1 MTKRQLEQLLRHES
15 FLKALALK
23 LLRDRARA
31 DDVVQETW
39 LVALRSAKSPSEV
52 RRGWLAGIVRNLV
65 RRARRDDER
74 RARREFVA
82 AREDHTKATDEL
94 CNDEAVR
101 RRIAQLVLALPDHYR
116 DVVLLRFYDGLT
128 PRSIAERLGMTDSTV
143 RTRLQRG
150 LQRLRLRL
158 EGESGDE
165 RTLRLSLALVALAPA
180 RKAGATLKL
189 QAAAILLALGA
200 VVALWRH
207 EGATPGRRTG
217 MELVRSAVA
226 TARGSGGATPLSLR
240 GDGTAARALEPP
252 VVTGVVRLP
261 NGILDRKVSLTVQ
274 QHRTVIAADTGFS
287 IPVRAA
293 PGVMVHATHPE
304 TQPAVVAVPAQR
316 DPRTGRMVYRTVEIV
331 LRRRPL
337 VPEELLASARVDDEA
352 GATGGGHA
360 SLAAGGRTAPGT
372 ATGWGSP
379 VHLSGFVWLPEDVPP
394 GSVQLRVGVPEGDG
408 LRFRVLP
415 HTRFS
420 VRVDALLADPLPRT
434 LRVRAWHKGTLPR
447 EADVPVLVETAT
459 DTPRLEF
466 LALELERGRTLAGT
480 VTLDEAGPADGATVA
495 VFATDDRQLL
505 AATIADDEGRFEVA
519 IEPEREAFVVAV
531 VEGFRPAGRAA
542 DGDLEILLRRG
553 AAIRGKALPGL
564 TVGAT
569 RVASPGTEPLV
580 LQDGLTLEW
589 SASEIAWRE
598 IVAHADAQGAY
609 TLAGLQ
615 EADYD
620 VVLVGTDRE
629 QRVRA
634 PGSADFKPP
643 PATLSVEVRG
653 AGEPLAARVR
663 VGERD
668 LETDA
673 EGRLQVAV
681 APLLH
686 MVTVSAEGYVDQTRG
701 VLAPGQ
707 AVFDLEPL
715 VTKATLS
722 VELKSASAPAVCDFR
737 LTRLDW
743 FEAPLHL
750 TAARTQGRYLLQ
762 DLEPGGFLLAVE
774 AGEDYLPDDAFVVLH
789 AGVTT
794 SATLTLVRGGR
805 VVVDVRTPLGHHVG
819 AVDIWID
826 TYTPAPLPKPG
837 DAWKSDLLAPG
848 PHMLHVQ
855 PWDYRL
861 APRTIPIEVRPGATE
876 RIDVTLTRVIH
887 RPH

>member
-52 RRGWLAGIVRNLV
+52 RRGWLAGVVRNLV

-74 RARREFVA
+74 RARRELVA
-82 AREDHTKATDEL
+82 AREDVTKATDEL

-128 PRSIAERLGMTDSTV
+128 PQSIAQRLGMTDSTV

-150 LQRLRLRL
+150 LQRLRGRLR
-158 EGESGDE
+158 GESGDD
-165 RTLRLSLALVALAPA
+165 RTLSLSLALVALAPA

-200 VVALWRH
+200 VVSLWRH

-226 TARGSGGATPLSLR
+226 TTRGSPEGAPLSHR
-240 GDGTAARALEPP
+240 GDGSTARALESP

-261 NGILDRKVSLTVQ
+261 NGIVDRNVSLTVQ

-293 PGVMVHATHPE
+293 PGVMVHARHPE

-316 DPRTGRMVYRTVEIV
+316 DPRTGRMVFQTVEIV
-331 LRRRPL
+331 LQRRPL
-337 VPEELLASARVDDEA
+337 VPEELLTSARVDDEA
-352 GATGGGHA
+352 ATAGGGHA
-360 SLAAGGRTAPGT
+360 SLAAGGRAPPGT

-379 VHLSGFVWLPEDVPP
+379 VYLSGFVWLPEDVAPE
-394 GSVQLRVGVPEGDG
+394 SVQLRVGGPEVDG

-415 HTRFS
+415 YARFLL
-420 VRVDALLADPLPRT
+420 RVDALLAAPLPRT
-434 LRVRAWHKGTLPR
+434 LRVRAWHPGTLPR
-447 EADVPVLVETAT
+447 EVDVPVLVETAT
-459 DTPRLEF
+459 DTPRLGF
-466 LALELERGRTLAGT
+466 LALELDRGRTLAGT

-505 AATIADDEGRFEVA
+505 AATTADDEGRFEVA

-531 VEGFRPAGRAA
+531 VEGFRPGGLPT
-542 DGDLEILLRRG
+542 DGDLEFLLMRG
-553 AAIRGKALPGL
+553 AAITGKAPPGL
-564 TVGAT
+564 TLNAK

-580 LQDGLTLEW
+580 LQDGLTLER

-598 IVAHADAQGAY
+598 IDARTDAQGAY
-609 TLAGLQ
+609 TLAGLA
-615 EADYD
+615 ETDYD
-620 VVLVGTDRE
+620 VALVGTDRE

-634 PGSADFKPP
+634 PGSADFIPP
-643 PATLSVEVRG
+643 PATLSVEVHG
-653 AGEPLAARVR
+653 AGAMLAARVR
-663 VGERD
+663 VGELD

-673 EGRLQVAV
+673 EGRLQLAV
-681 APLLH
+681 APVLH
-686 MVTVSAEGYVDQTRG
+686 VVTASAEGYVDQTRG

-707 AVFDLEPL
+707 VVFDLEP
-715 VTKATLS
+715 VATKATLKVQLS
-722 VELKSASAPAVCDFR
+722 SATAPAVCDFR

-750 TAARTQGRYLLQ
+750 TAPRTKGRYLLQ

-774 AGEDYLPDDAFVVLH
+774 AGEDFLPADAFVVLS

-805 VVVDVRTPLGHHVG
+805 VVVDVRTPTGTHVG
-819 AVDIWID
+819 AVEIWID
-826 TYTPAPLPKPG
+826 TYAPAPLPKPG
-837 DAWKSDLLAPG
+837 DAWKSGLLAPG
-848 PHMLHVQ
+848 PHVLHVQ
-855 PWDYRL
+855 PWDFRL

-876 RIDVTLTRVIH
+876 QIDVPLTRIIH